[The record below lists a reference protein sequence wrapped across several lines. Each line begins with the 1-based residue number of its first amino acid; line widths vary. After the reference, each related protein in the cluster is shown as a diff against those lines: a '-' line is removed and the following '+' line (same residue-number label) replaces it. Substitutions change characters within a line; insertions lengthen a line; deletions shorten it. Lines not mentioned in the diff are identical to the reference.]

1 MILRSRTC
9 FRIAAPLWLVG
20 ALLSFYLLPA
30 YGTGPGATV
39 SGRVQLVFSSDPS
52 VRKHQ
57 DYSGVV
63 VWLEPLSGP
72 QVLAAKTT
80 HVEMIQKDKTFSPHV
95 LPIMIGT
102 TVDFP
107 N

>member
-1 MILRSRTC
+1 MILRSPTC

-20 ALLSFYLLPA
+20 ALLSFYLLPV

-63 VWLEPLSGP
+63 VWLESLSGP
-72 QVLAAKTT
+72 APLSATKA
-80 HVEMIQKDKTFSPHV
+80 HSEMVQKDKTFSPHV

-102 TVDFP
+102 TV
-107 N
+107 

>member
-9 FRIAAPLWLVG
+9 FRITAPLWLVG
-20 ALLSFYLLPA
+20 ALLSFYLLPV

-63 VWLEPLSGP
+63 
-72 QVLAAKTT
+72 Q
-80 HVEMIQKDKTFSPHV
+80 FSLRAVPDEQEI
-95 LPIMIGT
+95 LR
-102 TVDFP
+102 FA
-107 N
+107 